1 MTLGIDIGG
10 TTINLGLVDGSQVL
24 KKVQIPSFPKTATK
38 DDTLLYLGD
47 QIEEFLVPGVDRI
60 GIGVPS
66 LTDPVKGIVYNAA
79 NIPSWDVVPLKETLE
94 ARFDIPV
101 FVNNDANCYAL
112 GAAVKVGKNLPTVVT
127 VTLGT
132 GTGVGIV
139 IDGKLFSGT
148 HCGSGEIASI
158 PYKVADYESY
168 CSKKYFTS
176 RGLDT
181 RALSKLA
188 AAGDTEAQAHF
199 NDFGRYLGEFLSVV
213 MFAYDADCIVLG
225 GGIAHTF
232 AYFSEAMW
240 ESLRCNYPYKAALDS
255 LRILAMPDEDTAL
268 VGAASLA

>member
-10 TTINLGLVDGSQVL
+10 TTINLGLVDGAQVV
-24 KKVQIPSFPKTATK
+24 KKLQIPSFPKTATL
-38 DDTLLYLGD
+38 DDTLIYLGD
-47 QIEEFLVPGVDRI
+47 QIERFLVPGVKQI

-112 GAAVKVGKNLPTVVT
+112 GAAVKVAKNLPTVVT

-158 PYKVADYESY
+158 PYKASDYESF

-176 RGLDT
+176 RGLDP
-181 RALSKLA
+181 RALSQA
-188 AAGDTEAQAHF
+188 ATAGDETAKAHF
-199 NDFGRYLGEFLSVV
+199 RDFGRHMGEFLSVV

-225 GGIAHTF
+225 GGISHTF
-232 AYFSEAMW
+232 PHFSDAMW
-240 ESLRCNYPYKAALDS
+240 EQLRCSYPYHAALDQ
-255 LRILAMPDEDTAL
+255 LKIVAMPEEDTAL

>member
-10 TTINLGLVDGSQVL
+10 TTINLGLVDGAQVV
-24 KKVQIPSFPKTATK
+24 KKLQIPSFPKTATL
-38 DDTLLYLGD
+38 DDTLIYLGD
-47 QIEEFLVPGVDRI
+47 QIERFLVPGVKQI

-112 GAAVKVGKNLPTVVT
+112 GAAVKIGKSLPTVVT

-148 HCGSGEIASI
+148 HCGSGEIGSI
-158 PYKVADYESY
+158 PYEGADYETF
-168 CSKKYFTS
+168 CSKKYFTA
-176 RGLDT
+176 RGLDS
-181 RALSKLA
+181 RVLSRQA
-188 AAGDTEAQAHF
+188 GAGDEAALAHYR
-199 NDFGRYLGEFLSVV
+199 DFGRHMGRFLAVV
-213 MFAYDADCIVLG
+213 MYAYDADCIVLG
-225 GGIAHTF
+225 GGIANAF
-232 AYFSEAMW
+232 PYFSESMW
-240 ESLRCNYPYKAALDS
+240 EFLRCSYPYASALD
-255 LRILAMPDEDTAL
+255 LLKIVAMPEEDTAL